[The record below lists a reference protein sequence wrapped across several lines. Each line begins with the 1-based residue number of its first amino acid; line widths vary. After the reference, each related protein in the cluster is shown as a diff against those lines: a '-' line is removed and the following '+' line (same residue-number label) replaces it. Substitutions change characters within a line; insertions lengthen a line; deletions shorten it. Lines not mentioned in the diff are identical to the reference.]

1 MAESG
6 DAGAPEITLRT
17 VTVNGVRL
25 YFRIAGSGGAILLL
39 HGWPQT
45 GREWDRIVP
54 ALARIGT
61 VIVPDLR
68 GSGLSDKPAS
78 GYDKANLA
86 RDVDALVASQGFDR
100 YAVIGH
106 DIGAMVAYAAAAQF
120 RDRVIRLAFLDV
132 PLPGIPP
139 WDQAVSDPRIW
150 HFAFHAQRD
159 LAEALIQGREYLY
172 ISRFFRDR
180 AFNPA
185 AVTHA
190 EVEDYALS
198 LALPGSLRGS
208 LEYYRTF
215 EADAAAN
222 RDFAAEKL
230 RIPVLGIGGDQRWG
244 PAMQGIVDRIAERGR
259 GASLKDCGHWLVE
272 ERPAEL
278 TEALVEFLEC

>member
-1 MAESG
+1 METGIEAAAEL
-6 DAGAPEITLRT
+6 THRT
-17 VTVNGVRL
+17 VSVNGVRL
-25 YFRIAGSGGAILLL
+25 YFRIAGSGRAIVLL

-45 GREWDRIVP
+45 GREWDRIIP

-100 YAVIGH
+100 YDVIGH

-120 RDRVIRLAFLDV
+120 RGRVTRLAFLDV

-139 WDQAVSDPRIW
+139 WDKAASDPRAW
-150 HFAFHAQRD
+150 HFAFHAQLD

-190 EVEDYALS
+190 EVEEYARS
-198 LALPGSLRGS
+198 LALPGSLRAS
-208 LEYYRTF
+208 LEYCRTF
-215 EADAAAN
+215 KADAAAN
-222 RDFAAEKL
+222 RGFAAEKL

-244 PAMQGIVDRIAERGR
+244 PAMPGIVAHIAERGR
-259 GASLKDCGHWLVE
+259 GASLPDCGHWLVE

-278 TEALVEFLEC
+278 TKALVEFLES